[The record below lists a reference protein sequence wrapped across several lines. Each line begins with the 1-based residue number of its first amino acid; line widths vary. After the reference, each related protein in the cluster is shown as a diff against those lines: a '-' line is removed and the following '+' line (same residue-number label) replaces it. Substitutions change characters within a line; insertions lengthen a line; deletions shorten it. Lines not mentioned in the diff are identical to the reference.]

1 MSIIPVSLDPLTSAL
16 DQPLLPFR
24 RMGSKNIHGL
34 VFFLIGLLVLSF
46 GLKRVTYNVDVL
58 ALLPPELPEVK
69 GMSALY
75 THFSRVTELI
85 VTLETTDPAASEA
98 AVASLAAAFSEAKD
112 QVSHVIWRLPLEDD
126 PEFAAE
132 FLAYMWLNA
141 EPDAVAALNAKIA
154 PGKSSARFDA
164 IIDDL
169 GGGLID
175 KDLMMRTYDPLGFT
189 ELPGGLESNSL
200 LSGSG
205 NADPFTSEDGTFR
218 MLYVNA
224 AAEDFENYTGII
236 AWIDQLESV
245 IETWRQKFL
254 EEYPD
259 FADVDL
265 SIGITGKPSFIAEVS
280 SGMERDMRGSM
291 AFTSIFIFILFWI
304 IHRRIKPLLWLVSM
318 LVLITGG
325 TLLIASTLIG
335 ELSVMSIGF
344 AAILIGLTVDYG
356 VVLYKEA
363 HVAPNDP
370 KSLRRI
376 IGPSVVWAAITTGV
390 VFFAL
395 NFSSLPGVA
404 QLGTLVT
411 TGVIVG
417 ATVMLI
423 FFSPVAAR
431 YGHLDDKQ
439 RRDQDSDRNS
449 APHRRADRLAMI
461 VTVILLASAGVTL
474 LVDGR
479 PEMASD
485 FRPMR
490 LRNSPSLEAYDRAKE
505 KIKGFDEGAEPLV
518 VTAANPTQLAERL
531 DAVEA
536 RMTGAEKTADIEDFH
551 LPINVIPD
559 PRHQSTNRSALKDLL
574 GQRERLLTEIDAAGF
589 SEDAA
594 ALANGIFKNWQ
605 SYLDSP
611 PASANS
617 VITPSNPIGNWVVQ
631 RFVSLEPIDG
641 EIAALGNITASKEI
655 RADHGKLRRWAVEQS
670 NEENGV
676 RIADWSTLTVAIHE
690 LIRGDFVR
698 VFLPMGLLLVI
709 MLAIVFRNWRDV
721 MLALLTLT
729 FSGVMVMMMTLW
741 FGFSWN
747 FFNITALPIL
757 FGTGIDYSIHM
768 IFALRRTDGDLTAVR
783 SGISKAILFCAGS
796 TAVGFGSLSLAANQG
811 LSSLGQVCGVGI
823 MANMLAALLLLPHWW
838 RIMHRK
844 RVAQSSKV

>member
-1 MSIIPVSLDPLTSAL
+1 MSIIPVWLDSLTTAL
-16 DQPLLPFR
+16 DQPLLPLR
-24 RMGSKNIHGL
+24 RMGYKNIHGI

-58 ALLPPELPEVK
+58 ALLPPDLPEVK

-98 AVASLAAAFSEAKD
+98 AVASLAEAFSEAKEH
-112 QVSHVIWRLPLEDD
+112 VSHVIWRLPIEDD

-141 EPDAVAALNAKIA
+141 KPDAVLALNEKIA
-154 PGKSSARFDA
+154 PQKSSARFED
-164 IIDDL
+164 IIEDL

-175 KDLMMRTYDPLGFT
+175 KELMMRTYDPLGFT

-200 LSGSG
+200 LSGAG

-218 MLYVNA
+218 MLYVNSTA
-224 AAEDFENYTGII
+224 KEFENYTSII
-236 AWIDQLESV
+236 AWIDQLELV
-245 IETWRQKFL
+245 IEAWRQKFL
-254 EEYPD
+254 EENPD
-259 FADVDL
+259 FADTDL
-265 SIGITGKPSFIAEVS
+265 SIGYTGKPSFIAEVS
-280 SGMERDMRGSM
+280 AGMERDMRGSM
-291 AFTSIFIFILFWI
+291 AFTSIFVFVLFWI

-318 LVLITGG
+318 LVMITGC
-325 TLLIASTLIG
+325 TLVIGSSLIG

-344 AAILIGLTVDYG
+344 AAILVGLTVDYG

-376 IGPSVVWAAITTGV
+376 IGPSVAWAAVTTGV

-411 TGVIVG
+411 TGVVVG
-417 ATVMLI
+417 ATVMLV

-431 YGHLDDKQ
+431 YGYLNDKQ
-439 RRDQDSDRNS
+439 AHDLDSDRNS
-449 APHRRADRLAMI
+449 SPHRRADRLAMI
-461 VTVILLASAGVTL
+461 ITFALLASAGVTL

-479 PEMASD
+479 PEMATD

-490 LRNSPSLEAYDRAKE
+490 LRNSPSLETYDRAKE
-505 KIKGFDEGAEPLV
+505 KIKGFDDGAEPLV
-518 VTAANPTQLAERL
+518 VTAPDTVQLAQRL

-536 RMTGAEKTADIEDFH
+536 RLTAAQKSAAIAAFN
-551 LPINVIPD
+551 LPKSIIPD
-559 PRHQSTNRSALKDLL
+559 PRNQSKNRQTLKTLL
-574 GQRERLLTEIDAAGF
+574 GQRERLLKEIDAAGF

-594 ALANGIFKNWQ
+594 ALANGVFENWQ
-605 SYLDSP
+605 SYVDSP
-611 PASANS
+611 PVSATT

-641 EIAALGNITASKEI
+641 EIAALGDITASEEI
-655 RADHGKLRRWAVEQS
+655 RADHALLRKWAIEQS
-670 NEENGV
+670 NGENDV
-676 RIADWSTLTVAIHE
+676 RVAGWSTLTVAIHE
-690 LIRGDFVR
+690 MIRGDFVR
-698 VFLPMGLLLVI
+698 VFLPMGLLLAI
-709 MLAIVFRNWRDV
+709 MLAVVFRNWRDV
-721 MLALLTLT
+721 ALALLTLT
-729 FSGVMVMMMTLW
+729 FSGVLVMMMTLW

-747 FFNITALPIL
+747 FFNITAVPIL
-757 FGTGIDYSIHM
+757 FGTGLDYSIHM
-768 IFALRRTDGDLTAVR
+768 IFALRRTNGDLTAVR
-783 SGISKAILFCAGS
+783 GGISKAILFCAGS
-796 TAVGFGSLSLAANQG
+796 TAVGFGSLSIAANQG

-823 MANMLAALLLLPHWW
+823 LANMLAALLLLPHWW
-838 RIMHRK
+838 RIAHRK
-844 RVAQSSKV
+844 RIA